1 MDRTPEKCLQEEEGT
16 HLLPTRRSDHGGLWE
31 STPGQGF
38 GRRPWTGVDQGIA
51 WHVLTG
57 SSTCP
62 PGDNPVVHPMPMG
75 GPGGT
80 L

>member
-1 MDRTPEKCLQEEEGT
+1 MDRTSEKCLQGEERT
-16 HLLPTRRSDHGGLWE
+16 HLLPTRRSDHHGGLWE
-31 STPGQGF
+31 STPGQGS

-51 WHVLTG
+51 RPVLTG

-62 PGDNPVVHPMPMG
+62 LGII
-75 GPGGT
+75 